1 MTGDCDQSLHSS
13 DLRKVTCGVPQGS
26 VLGPKLFV
34 LYINDI
40 CKVSK
45 VLKMVLFADDT
56 NLYCSGKSLEQLL
69 NTVEIEGFQKM
80 V

>member
-1 MTGDCDQSLHSS
+1 M
-13 DLRKVTCGVPQGS
+13 

-34 LYINDI
+34 LYIHYI

-45 VLKMVLFADDT
+45 VLNMVLFADDT

-69 NTVEIEGFQKM
+69 NTVELELRCSAGIRPVKFFHTD
-80 V
+80 